1 MSRRRMLNVEIESE
15 NLHDRSTDIADIFIM
30 TENGEEKSY
39 AGWAATDKIKVT
51 AGDYIIKR
59 SSDAVLS
66 STSTYNYAYNAAG
79 GGVSFQ
85 YAVGAMVDTVLHIPE
100 GVEYIRLSDITHRL
114 EIVEIYR
121 VIK

>member
-1 MSRRRMLNVEIESE
+1 MSRRRILNVEIESE
-15 NLHDRSTDIADIFIM
+15 NLHDRSTDIADIFI
-30 TENGEEKSY
+30 EANGKEKSY
-39 AGWAATDKIKVT
+39 AGWSATDKIKVT

-66 STSTYNYAYNAAG
+66 STSTYNYAYNTAG

-85 YAVGAMVDTVLHIPE
+85 YAVGAMVDTILHIPE
-100 GVEYIRLSDITHRL
+100 GVEYIRLSDVTHRL